1 MLGIGAQNTVKGST
15 AQDFES
21 IKAAGN
27 QLFSK
32 KEYAKAA
39 ETYTTI
45 VEAFGQ
51 LPGTISVELIR
62 TVLANRAACYL
73 ELLSQSRRRLSRNLD
88 QISTD
93 TNNTTTHHAK
103 GVLPPRSKLLLLGRY
118 DEALLHLDRYRRL
131 NGTPHATETELRM
144 HILEK
149 QANENQNQSPGN
161 DMKPI
166 EYEVLVIKG
175 ANGMQHPPLV
185 YKEEAYQEL
194 CVPSP
199 SAIQSKAFLVYLV
212 QKHHD
217 EIMGMQRWVCW
228 QCPKGAVS
236 ISHNPMSYLNVPEP
250 RVVDFA
256 LPVCENGGKCDREA
270 RAFFQHEMEMAQRG
284 PTGDGCTIAEKE
296 SRNYQLV
303 QYSKGKA

>member
-73 ELLSQSRRRLSRNLD
+73 ELHQYHKAVDDCLEILTKYPPTPTTPQLIMQKVYFRL
-88 QISTD
+88 
-93 TNNTTTHHAK
+93 A
-103 GVLPPRSKLLLLGRY
+103 RSCYFLGRY

-270 RAFFQHEMEMAQRG
+270 RAFFQHEMEMAQRVRR
-284 PTGDGCTIAEKE
+284 EMVV
-296 SRNYQLV
+296 R
-303 QYSKGKA
+303 